1 MKRASIGAAFAV
13 AVVAI
18 LASLP
23 QGAHAR
29 DRGVNQPGAVGNPRA
44 DPGLNQPGAVGNV
57 GVGAPGVGVGAPG
70 VGVGAPGVSVR
81 DPGVNQP
88 GAVGNR
94 GVAGPGGA
102 SARSSA
108 SRLRRTRSAIG
119 RCSSGR
125 RLSSSG
131 AASWTG
137 APTER

>member
-1 MKRASIGAAFAV
+1 MKRVSIGAAFAV

-70 VGVGAPGVSVR
+70 VGVGRPESASATLASINQERWATGASPGQAWEPPASVRWIPASTSLVWPATSAALPGVR
-81 DPGVNQP
+81 
-88 GAVGNR
+88 
-94 GVAGPGGA
+94 
-102 SARSSA
+102 
-108 SRLRRTRSAIG
+108 
-119 RCSSGR
+119 
-125 RLSSSG
+125 
-131 AASWTG
+131 
-137 APTER
+137 